1 MVRSEVLRNWMILA
15 AIVVIAD
22 QITKSIATAELIL
35 YKSVAVMPMFNF
47 TLMHNEG
54 AAFSFLSDAG
64 GWQRWF
70 FTVISFVV
78 SVLLIFWIKKLKPE
92 EKIQAIAFSL
102 ILGGA
107 IGNLI
112 DRVRFGYVVDF
123 IEIYWNSNGQQYSWP
138 AFNIA
143 DSAITIGVVILVIE
157 AVFPK
162 AFKKN

>member
-1 MVRSEVLRNWMILA
+1 MRNWMIIA
-15 AIVVIAD
+15 TVIVIAD
-22 QITKSIATAELIL
+22 QITKYIATVKLEMFET
-35 YKSVAVMPMFNF
+35 VAVMPMFNF

-70 FTVISFVV
+70 FTIISFIV
-78 SVLLIFWIKKLKPE
+78 SIALIVWIKKLKPE
-92 EKIQAIAFSL
+92 EKLQALAFSF

-112 DRVRFGYVVDF
+112 DRLFLGYVIDF
-123 IEIYWNSNGQQYSWP
+123 IDIYYNASHWP

-143 DSAITIGVVILVIE
+143 DSAITIGVVILIVDT
-157 AVFPK
+157 VFPNL
-162 AFKKN
+162 FKKSSKSD

>member
-1 MVRSEVLRNWMILA
+1 MLKWTILSLI
-15 AIVVIAD
+15 IVILD
-22 QITKSIATAELIL
+22 QLTKALATANLIMFDP
-35 YKSVAVMPMFNF
+35 VAIMPMLNF

-70 FTVISFVV
+70 FTIIASVV
-78 SVLLIFWIKKLKPE
+78 SVVLVVWIKKLSSHE
-92 EKIQAIAFSL
+92 RGMAISLSL

-123 IEIYWNSNGQQYSWP
+123 VDVYYNASHWP

-143 DSAITIGVVILVIE
+143 DAAISVGAVVMIIYSFREEKDKKVNKDKSA
-157 AVFPK
+157 
-162 AFKKN
+162 N